1 MNGKK
6 IVLAASRTESN
17 EREQDC
23 WMQML
28 YATLPANIAHH
39 FTDLETLR
47 NELRPDGQARYV
59 PNGLRVVESILL
71 EYFAQEDVA
80 VCYPD
85 QLDQFLGDDTLALG
99 IHAHNPLGITFATD
113 VYAQLAGIHNEP
125 LNATEWKKIVQHPAV
140 GRHKQHL
147 KILVGGPGA
156 WQILHAEKQNEWG
169 IDCIIDGE
177 AEAHILPLFQAAVR
191 GEPLPRSVK
200 GESPRMDEIPI
211 THHRSTLGVVE
222 ITRGCGRGCQF
233 CGVAV
238 RRGRS
243 IPLENILLN
252 VRANVADG
260 ADTIMLTT
268 EDLFL
273 YDQGP
278 RFQTNTAALV
288 NLYKS
293 VAAEPG
299 VRYVHQTHAT
309 IAPVVLKPQ
318 TIEEL
323 TPYAVDLSRKRHPA
337 STHPDKRYASVIIG
351 LETGSVSLFKKY
363 MPGKSYPFRPEQW
376 PDVVLKGMEILNRYN
391 WFPFCTWII
400 GLPGETEADTRES
413 LDLLHAMKGSKWV
426 VVPTLF
432 TPLEDTRL
440 GSKQAAKLPQ
450 LTELQWEFFFT
461 CWRYNLDF
469 FQHNRSWMKFY
480 LGTPIY
486 YYLLGRKLFGDRIKY
501 PLWRFA
507 HVPEKILRHRLY
519 LDLDAPAT
527 KFKVPQEVPVT
538 LAAAAS
544 SSEFTRIFQSA
555 DD

>member
-1 MNGKK
+1 MSGKK

-23 WMQML
+23 WIQML
-28 YATLPANIAHH
+28 YATLPANIAHL
-39 FTDLETLR
+39 FTDLGTLQ
-47 NELRPDGQARYV
+47 NELQPDGQARYV

-71 EYFAQEDVA
+71 EHFPSEDIA

-85 QLDQFLGDDTLALG
+85 QLEQFLGDDTVVLG

-113 VYAQLAGIHNEP
+113 VYAQFAGLQNEP
-125 LNATEWKKIVQHPAV
+125 LNATEWKKAIFHPAV
-140 GRHKQHL
+140 QRHKNHL
-147 KILVGGPGA
+147 KIIVGGPGA
-156 WQILHAEKQNEWG
+156 WQIQHGGKREDWG
-169 IDCIIDGE
+169 IDCVVDGE
-177 AEAHILPLFQAAVR
+177 AEGQVLPLFQAAAR
-191 GEPLPRSVK
+191 GEKLPQSVK
-200 GESPRMDEIPI
+200 GASPRMEEIPV
-211 THHRSTLGVVE
+211 TRHRSTLGVVE

-233 CGVAV
+233 CSVAV
-238 RRGRS
+238 RSGRS
-243 IPLENILLN
+243 LPLNNILLN

-278 RFQTNTAALV
+278 RFTTNTDALV
-288 NLYKS
+288 NLYRS
-293 VAAEPG
+293 VAAESG

-309 IAPVVLKPQ
+309 IAPVVLQPSL
-318 TIEEL
+318 IEAL
-323 TPYAVDLSRKRHPA
+323 SPYAVDKSRKRHPA
-337 STHPDKRYASVIIG
+337 STHSDQRYASVIIG
-351 LETGSVSLFKKY
+351 LETGSVNLFKKY

-376 PDVVLKGMEILNRYN
+376 PDVVLKGMEILNRNN

-400 GLPGETEADTRES
+400 GLPGETDADTRES
-413 LDLLHAMKGSKWV
+413 LDLLHAMKGSKWC

-440 GSKQAAKLPQ
+440 GTHQAAKLPQ

-469 FQHNRSWMKFY
+469 FRHNRKWLMFY

-486 YYLLGRKLFGDRIKY
+486 YFLLGRKMFGENIKY
-501 PLWRFA
+501 PLWRLA
-507 HVPEKILRHRLY
+507 HVPESFLRRRLY
-519 LDLDAPAT
+519 LNLDAPAT
-527 KFKVPQEVPVT
+527 RFTTPAEVPCAPRGST
-538 LAAAAS
+538 FGDLAQTATQAG
-544 SSEFTRIFQSA
+544 
-555 DD
+555 D